1 MRWSLKVGTFAGIG
15 VHLHWTFL
23 LFIGW
28 VFYSHLGRAH
38 DVSRALEG
46 VGFVLAL
53 FTCVVLHEYGHA
65 LTARRFGVGTRDI
78 TLLPIGGV
86 ARLERI
92 PKKPM
97 QEFWVAI
104 AGPAVNVVIALTI
117 FLVLVLLR
125 NLNQL
130 FEVQMFRGHFLVRL
144 MWVNVFLILFNL
156 LPAFPMDGGRVL
168 RALLATQLGRPRATA
183 IAARVGQ
190 GMAILFALVGFFYN
204 PMLMFI
210 ALFVYLGAQAEAEA
224 VATDA
229 AVEGLRVEHAMMT
242 RFRCLAPN
250 DTLEDATRE
259 LLAGAQQDFPVV
271 HGGQVVGLLR
281 RNDLVR
287 GLTESGPGTLVA
299 DAMWTDVDVIDARK
313 PLDEAFRLIQQGQC
327 GTVPVTRD
335 GSLVGLLTLENLGEL
350 VMVNTALRRD
360 GS

>member
-1 MRWSLKVGTFAGIG
+1 MRWSLKIGTFAGIG
-15 VHLHWTFL
+15 VYLHWTFL

-86 ARLERI
+86 ARLEHI

-242 RFRCLAPN
+242 RFRCLSPG
-250 DTLEDATRE
+250 DTLADAMRE

-271 HGGQVVGLLR
+271 HAGQVVGLLR

-287 GLTESGPGTLVA
+287 GLSERGPGTLVA
-299 DAMWTDVDVIDARK
+299 DTMWTDVDVIDARE

-335 GSLVGLLTLENLGEL
+335 GGLVGLLTLENLGEL

-360 GS
+360 RL